1 MPAVDELVRVARE
14 MVARG
19 LTWGDAGNVSC
30 LSAEGLLVT
39 ASGARLGD
47 LSAHDVLRLPL
58 ARATGDAATSAAA
71 TGATANVDVEG
82 RRPSKELPLHRACY
96 AARPD
101 MTAVLHGAP
110 FHATL
115 IACSDLAVPDG
126 LFVETMH
133 YLERVARVPYHHPG
147 SAALAAAVGEAARSA
162 EVLLLEN
169 HGVVVLGESLAEAL
183 QGLEVLELAC
193 RMVVTARAAGL
204 PLRPLP
210 DRTVA
215 SFRTEAGYKRQRRRS
230 GASEP

>member
-1 MPAVDELVRVARE
+1 MTEAVPAVDELVRVARE
-14 MVARG
+14 MVARE

-30 LSAEGLLVT
+30 RSTDELLVT

-47 LSAHDVLRLPL
+47 LTADDVLRVPL
-58 ARATGDAATSAAA
+58 GRPAGDATVGATRTRDAARA
-71 TGATANVDVEG
+71 

-101 MTAVLHGAP
+101 MAAVLHGAP

-115 IACSDLAVPDG
+115 VACCDLAVPDG

-147 SAALAAAVGEAARSA
+147 SEELAAAVGAAARSA

-169 HGVVVLGESLAEAL
+169 HGVVVLGENPAEAL
-183 QGLEVLELAC
+183 QGLQVLELAC
-193 RMVVTARAAGL
+193 RMVVTARSAGIA
-204 PLRPLP
+204 LRPLP

-215 SFRTEAGYKRQRRRS
+215 GFRGGAGYKRPRRRPGES
-230 GASEP
+230 GK